1 MACDVLPVVM
11 FYDDYHNKDGNDDYY
26 DNDEDT
32 DNDVTVIQAR
42 PTLGAT
48 LVVGSRN
55 GKAGQDCQ
63 VEEKTLM
70 HQYPYQS

>member
-1 MACDVLPVVM
+1 MMIIMTMMKTPT
-11 FYDDYHNKDGNDDYY
+11 F
-26 DNDEDT
+26 
-32 DNDVTVIQAR
+32 DNDVTVILAR